1 MDALIDLSWRAYPAA
16 FAMALG
22 AWLALRGIPTFLRAF
37 RPPFDGPRR
46 TLVGVRGFRRGILG
60 LALVGL
66 GAAWIWQIDWILVL
80 SLVIGGE
87 ALLESTFHVQALSIA
102 ERNERNPTA
111 RTAKLAA
118 PITSANL
125 NHDGLPSALIWPGP
139 RPRRGALL

>member
-22 AWLALRGIPTFLRAF
+22 AWLALRGIPTFVRAF
-37 RPPFDGPRR
+37 QPPFDGPRR
-46 TLVGVRGFRRGILG
+46 TLAGVRGFRRGILG
-60 LALVGL
+60 LALVGI

-87 ALLESTFHVQALSIA
+87 ELLESTFHVQALSIA

-118 PITSANL
+118 PITSAKL
-125 NHDGLPSALIWPGP
+125 NHDGLRSALIWQGP
-139 RPRRGALL
+139 RPRRGARL

>member
-16 FAMALG
+16 FAMAIG
-22 AWLALRGIPTFLRAF
+22 AWLALRGIHTFVRAF
-37 RPPFDGPRR
+37 QPPFDGPQRS
-46 TLVGVRGFRRGILG
+46 LAGVRGFRRGIGG

-87 ALLESTFHVQALSIA
+87 ELLESTFHVQALSIA
-102 ERNERNPTA
+102 ERNERNSTP

-118 PITSANL
+118 PITSAKL
-125 NHDGLPSALIWPGP
+125 NHDGLRSALIWQGP
-139 RPRRGALL
+139 RPRRGARL